1 MKVQDLYIKLKKI
14 EETDENKSVLKILIK
29 FVLEKDYALVSQED
43 IEIEDK
49 NKIEELYKEYLEGK
63 PVQYITKESYF
74 LENKFYVDERV
85 LIPRF
90 ATEDVVL
97 KAVEYIDNEIESIAD
112 ICTGSGVIAVTLK
125 KMFPNI
131 RVIAT
136 DISKDALEVCDI
148 NRRNIA
154 NGVELYQGDLLRPLI
169 ENNIKV
175 DMIVSNPPYIEEDYQ
190 LDKRVRDYEP
200 KLALYSGKDG
210 TDHYKKIL
218 NEVKDVLNPQ
228 GIVVFEIGFNQR
240 EKLLSIIDEIYKNEV
255 EVEFFKDLEDN
266 DRICVIKFV

>member
-49 NKIEELYKEYLEGK
+49 NKIEELYKEYLEDK